1 MPCKPKQGNA
11 FENRNSRARAHGFNS
26 KLFLKALNV
35 RAERRALW
43 KTHGAAYCP
52 PTLLPPC
59 SRPVAFGDGLGRASC
74 PPEATAKT
82 IGAACRR
89 QVYLSARRFLAP
101 NRHNSTPKHCKSQSG
116 FSGKEVRGLKGCGSK
131 TLYAA
136 CRTHR
141 NQKRHRPLPSRLD
154 RAWRATDSGVSA
166 FAVQGQ
172 QGFAQKPAIWLFVPI
187 TPTPHRRP
195 SRADDAWRWPRCRL
209 T

>member
-74 PPEATAKT
+74 PPEATAEQSEPPA
-82 IGAACRR
+82 GG
-89 QVYLSARRFLAP
+89 RFAYQHAVSWHRTGTTAHRSIAKAKAGLAEK
-101 NRHNSTPKHCKSQSG
+101 RCG
-116 FSGKEVRGLKGCGSK
+116 GSK
-131 TLYAA
+131 DAVL
-136 CRTHR
+136 
-141 NQKRHRPLPSRLD
+141 KRSTRLVG
-154 RAWRATDSGVSA
+154 RIGIKSVT
-166 FAVQGQ
+166 
-172 QGFAQKPAIWLFVPI
+172 VPCL
-187 TPTPHRRP
+187 RG
-195 SRADDAWRWPRCRL
+195 
-209 T
+209 